1 MNCLNRFRPNIIFL
15 KRSITFSSFLRARFL
30 CSLSIILCTLMLMT
44 SCSLPWSTQGTT
56 ANSDLSVIGTDEKTL
71 DKQSLVRQ
79 LAECISDTAQIEN
92 VYNSIPTE
100 QLDGL
105 SFASFSS
112 YIVALTYLHTD
123 TGAITSFR
131 FLTESEN
138 KTITDAI
145 AVNAVDYQ
153 PLLASTI
160 PVELFYGNQQSQDP
174 PVYMYIQEDA
184 NGTAYLSST
193 WVKECLN
200 VFDFAGLYF
209 TALEKQNT
217 QAVASLI
224 NDSQVPAEG
233 QFSTAVVN
241 YKAGEL
247 VQYYHLKVQSPFVDY
262 RLISMDIS
270 QLSYLQPEV
279 LDDISLSYQTRTVR
293 FVRNSLNNI
302 SIRDSVNN
310 PLTTKDFY
318 LYYKGEKTIRIG
330 DRADSN
336 QFINLFG
343 EPALT
348 VFSSQFSSDAST
360 QEPQQMIVISYG
372 STSVTIKGTVY
383 KDDSWDGQIIQI
395 RLNEPDSNFV
405 LGKTIYAGMS
415 RDELMLMYP
424 FADQTDY
431 ILTTTQDEQ
440 KYVMSF
446 VFAEDK
452 EKQITGVTLELPA

>member
-1 MNCLNRFRPNIIFL
+1 
-15 KRSITFSSFLRARFL
+15 
-30 CSLSIILCTLMLMT
+30 MT
-44 SCSLPWSTQGTT
+44 SCSLPWATLGTT
-56 ANSDLSVIGTDEKTL
+56 ANTHLSVILTDEKTL

-79 LAECISDTAQIEN
+79 MAECISDASQIKN
-92 VYNSIPTE
+92 VYHSIPAE

-105 SFASFSS
+105 SYASFSS
-112 YIVALTYLHTD
+112 YITALTYLHID
-123 TGAITSFR
+123 KSAITSFR
-131 FLTESEN
+131 FLTDSEN
-138 KTITDAI
+138 KAITDAI
-145 AVNAVDYQ
+145 AVNAADYQ
-153 PLLASTI
+153 SLLASTI
-160 PVELFYGNQQSQDP
+160 PVELFYGNEPSQDP

-209 TALEKQNT
+209 AALEKQNT

-233 QFSTAVVN
+233 LFSTAVIN

-336 QFINLFG
+336 QFLDLFG

-348 VFSSQFSSDAST
+348 IFSSQFSTNTGT
-360 QEPQQMIVISYG
+360 QEPQQMIVISYA
-372 STSVTIKGTVY
+372 SISVTIKGTVY

-395 RLNEPDSNFV
+395 RLRESDPDYV
-405 LGKTIYAGMS
+405 LGKTIFAGMS
-415 RDELMLMYP
+415 RDALMLMYP

-431 ILTTTQDEQ
+431 ILTTTLDDQ
-440 KYVMSF
+440 KYVMTF